1 MPGIRNRVRG
11 PSLIIDS
18 QANGNNVELSTETEN
33 RTTES
38 IVRNVISLRSK
49 VFSRA
54 NSLDSCNAFPCLPK
68 QAATPKVGS
77 IFNVFFHRVNLFILS
92 CPIWVVCLCLIL
104 RFVYRYHA

>member
-77 IFNVFFHRVNLFILS
+77 IFICLFSPSEFIYSLFSHLGCLS
-92 CPIWVVCLCLIL
+92 MSHFAFRL
-104 RFVYRYHA
+104 